1 MRWHLAHECC
11 MQNIICLLQNE
22 VLYSSLRQTLD
33 QEQAMGA
40 VAEREVTASQ
50 DRGALAKMVMTLLDH
65 WRLSTEDQAALLGI
79 ATSNRA
85 ALSNYRSGKPIGTS
99 RDQYERVG
107 HLLGIHKNLRLLF
120 PQNRDLAYRWMTTRN
135 KAFDN
140 LTPVEVVKEWG
151 FAGLLM
157 VRGYLDRARGV

>member
-1 MRWHLAHECC
+1 
-11 MQNIICLLQNE
+11 
-22 VLYSSLRQTLD
+22 
-33 QEQAMGA
+33 MGA
-40 VAEREVTASQ
+40 VAQREVAASA
-50 DRGALAKMVMTLLDH
+50 DRGALARMVMTLLDH
-65 WRLSTEDQAALLGI
+65 WNLSTEDQAALLGI
-79 ATSNRA
+79 AASNRA
-85 ALSNYRSGKPIGTS
+85 ALTRYRKGEAIGTS

-120 PQNRDLAYRWMTTRN
+120 PRNRDLAYRWMSTRN

>member
-1 MRWHLAHECC
+1 MAAIPDRAANPSE
-11 MQNIICLLQNE
+11 
-22 VLYSSLRQTLD
+22 
-33 QEQAMGA
+33 
-40 VAEREVTASQ
+40 
-50 DRGALAKMVMTLLDH
+50 DRGALARMVMTLLDH
-65 WRLSTEDQAALLGI
+65 WNLSTEDQAALLGI
-79 ATSNRA
+79 AASNRA

-99 RDQYERVG
+99 RDQYDRVG

-120 PQNRDLAYRWMTTRN
+120 PQNRDLAYRWMSTRN